1 MEKERAVEF
10 SAKSIELIN
19 YYNVEGHDIQGG
31 LEAFQQKNT
40 YYVQNKCNSC
50 RKLRVTLGESSDP
63 VSASIK
69 LAALPTVVLT
79 IVCFA
84 CLGIS
89 AAQRN

>member
-31 LEAFQQKNT
+31 LKAFQQKST

-63 VSASIK
+63 VSANIK
-69 LAALPTVVLT
+69 LADLCLLLYLSLYALHV
-79 IVCFA
+79 
-84 CLGIS
+84 
-89 AAQRN
+89 